1 MATYV
6 FAGGGSA
13 GHALPGLR
21 IAETMRGQGHEAVFV
36 GSRASIEERLFSHYG
51 IPFHAVTTGKLNRA
65 RKLTVFVAAFRTL
78 QGALQARAMLRRI
91 RPDGVFSSGGF
102 ASLPVVLAARSL
114 GVRPIVTHACDLGL
128 GLANRMCL
136 PFSTHLT
143 CTFADTCKAFP
154 NGCFVGP
161 IVDPAILARDDE
173 AAPRNGKPRL
183 LVYGGSL
190 GAAAINDKLRRSLPE
205 LLPDFDV
212 FHVCGQ
218 GRLDPGLDGL
228 GGYEQHEYVMAF
240 SDVLK
245 ASDIA
250 ICRGGSGSLWELVLT
265 GTPHLAVPLPLS
277 VSRGDQIE
285 NCRHFETLGTTRW
298 MDQDTFLAAPLAPA
312 LRELWDERDT
322 VRAAMRA
329 VSPECPAVQT
339 VSGILQGQVHADRP
353 LRRYPC

>member
-1 MATYV
+1 YI

-13 GHALPGLR
+13 GHALPGIR
-21 IAETMRGQGHEAVFV
+21 IAETMRGQGHKVVFV
-36 GSRASIEERLFSHYG
+36 GSRASIEERLCAHHG
-51 IPFHAVTTGKLNRA
+51 VPFHSVTTGRLSRA
-65 RKLTVFVAAFRTL
+65 RKLSIFGAAFRTL
-78 QGALQARAMLRRI
+78 QGTFQARTVMRRI

-102 ASLPVVLAARSL
+102 ASVPVVLAAHSL
-114 GVRPIVTHACDLGL
+114 GVRPIVMHACDLGL

-143 CTFADTCKAFP
+143 CTFADTCNAFP
-154 NGCFVGP
+154 KGTFVGP
-161 IVDPAILARDDE
+161 IVDPEILTRDDD
-173 AAPRNGKPRL
+173 AAPRKGKPRL

-250 ICRGGSGSLWELVLT
+250 VCRAGSGSLWELVLT

-285 NCRHFETLGTTRW
+285 NCRKFETLGTTRW
-298 MDQDTFLAAPLAPA
+298 MDQDTFQAAALAPA
-312 LRELWDERDT
+312 LMEVWDERDT
-322 VRAAMRA
+322 TLAAMRA
-329 VSPECPAVQT
+329 VAPERPAAQA
-339 VSGILQGQVHADRP
+339 VSCILQGPVHAGRH
-353 LRRYPC
+353 

>member
-1 MATYV
+1 MATYI

-13 GHALPGLR
+13 GHALPGIR
-21 IAETMRGQGHEAVFV
+21 IAETMCAQGHKAVFV
-36 GSRASIEERLFSHYG
+36 GSRASIEERLCAHHG
-51 IPFHAVTTGKLNRA
+51 IPFHAVNTGRLNRT
-65 RKLTVFVAAFRTL
+65 RRLSVFGAAFRTL
-78 QGALQARAMLRRI
+78 QGALQARAVLRRI
-91 RPDGVFSSGGF
+91 RPDGVFCSGGF
-102 ASLPVVLAARSL
+102 ASVPVVLAARSL

-136 PFSTHLT
+136 PFATHLT
-143 CTFADTCKAFP
+143 CTFADTCNTFP
-154 NGCFVGP
+154 MGNFVGP
-161 IVDPAILARDDE
+161 IVDPEILARDED

-218 GRLDPGLDGL
+218 SRLDPGLDGL
-228 GGYEQHEYVMAF
+228 RGYEQHEYVMAF

-285 NCRHFETLGTTRW
+285 NCRHFETIGATRW
-298 MDQDTFLAAPLAPA
+298 MDQDTFLAAPLVPA
-312 LRELWDERDT
+312 LRGLWDERHT
-322 VRAAMRA
+322 IRAAMCA
-329 VSPECPAVQT
+329 VAPERPAAQAI
-339 VSGILQGQVHADRP
+339 SDILQGQLHADRH
-353 LRRYPC
+353 